1 MTRSRIHRDVARATG
16 EDISTIRRMGFQM
29 VEPGPSGNLP
39 DGDADVLDLPP
50 SIVNWDEL
58 AAQRVSYLPQRQRMA
73 A

>member
-16 EDISTIRRMGFQM
+16 EDISTIRRLGFQVVKPERM
-29 VEPGPSGNLP
+29 FDEPDS
-39 DGDADVLDLPP
+39 DADELDLPP

-58 AAQRVSYLPQRQRMA
+58 ASQRVSYLPQRQRMA